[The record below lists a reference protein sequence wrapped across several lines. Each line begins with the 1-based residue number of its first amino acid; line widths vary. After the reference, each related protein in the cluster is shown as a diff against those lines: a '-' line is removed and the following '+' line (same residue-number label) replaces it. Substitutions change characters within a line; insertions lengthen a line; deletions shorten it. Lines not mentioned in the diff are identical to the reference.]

1 MALRESTLLS
11 QLQELDRQLAL
22 MRGQMAASN
31 AAIIDRF
38 RLDLAAA
45 MFHLRF
51 GAHRPMLIA
60 IVGGTGTGKSTLV
73 NRLLGAEVT
82 ATSFRR
88 TFTAGAVAVA
98 KSADALPEHWLNLDP
113 QLAKPQDLP
122 VRGQPDL
129 LAVVPHDSAITQ
141 QITLIDTPDLDGDQP
156 LHHAQADRVF
166 RWAQG
171 ILFLVTPEKYQMTEL
186 VPYYRTAERY
196 GVPRLYVMNK
206 AEEGAV
212 VEDYERVVNR
222 VSGFGSRG
230 SGEDKDK
237 TSSLHLPDSRH
248 PKPETRFFALPRDGS
263 SYEPPAEMNLESLR
277 AALMAMEYP
286 TADARRQGIAARVAD
301 LMDRVRD
308 QILQPLRKQR
318 ALADQMITALRA
330 MESPTATVDVNP
342 LTRQLQRRLQQRSV
356 LYLMG
361 PGKML
366 DRVRQVPNLLARL
379 PRTTWDL
386 LRHGQI
392 RSSDEQKL
400 ASDWDRAAPNFN
412 AALADQFTIVQSRI
426 DDALRSDPAVEKWIN
441 EDSAGYATVKIDA
454 ADAGKIADEQIADL
468 RDWLT
473 SRWNATPRDTALL
486 KKILKLVPGGE
497 KLTQWSEAAPYL
509 LALVVAAHHAI
520 FGPVDLMV
528 VGGFSLATWLMERL
542 NNEVAARTRLTNRR
556 IEEQFG
562 KLAHQQIEA
571 MCTWIGNC
579 APGVKEL
586 DALEVAADRIGEG
599 MG

>member
-1 MALRESTLLS
+1 MALRESTLGS
-11 QLQELDRQLAL
+11 QLAELDRQLAQ
-22 MRGQMAASN
+22 MRGNIGVSGTAV
-31 AAIIDRF
+31 IDRF
-38 RLDLAAA
+38 RLDLGAAG
-45 MFHLRF
+45 FHLKF
-51 GAHRPMLIA
+51 GTHRPMLVA

-73 NRLLGAEVT
+73 NRLLGVEVT

-98 KSADALPEHWLNLDP
+98 KDSAAIPDHWLNLDP
-113 QLAKPQDLP
+113 MLAGPGDLP
-122 VRGQPDL
+122 VRGKVDS
-129 LAVVPHDSAITQ
+129 LAVVKQESAITERV
-141 QITLIDTPDLDGDQP
+141 TLIDTPDLDGDQP

-186 VPYYRTAERY
+186 VPYYRTAQRY
-196 GVPRLYVMNK
+196 GLPSVFVMNK
-206 AEEGAV
+206 AEEAAV
-212 VEDYERVVNR
+212 VEDYQRVVQR
-222 VSGFGSRG
+222 ITGKS
-230 SGEDKDK
+230 EQ
-237 TSSLHLPDSRH
+237 
-248 PKPETRFFALPRDGS
+248 RFFALSRDGS
-263 SYEPPAEMNLESLR
+263 SYEPPSEMNLESLR
-277 AALMAMEYP
+277 TALTAMEAP
-286 TADARRQGIAARVAD
+286 AAEDRRTGIAARVAD

-318 ALADQMITALRA
+318 ALADQMIGALRA
-330 MESPTATVDVNP
+330 MESPIAGVDVNP

-379 PRTTWDL
+379 PRTAWDL

-392 RSSDEQKL
+392 RNSDEQKL
-400 ASDWDRAAPNFN
+400 AADWDRAAPNFN

-426 DDALRSDPAVEKWIN
+426 DDTLRSDSTVEKWIE
-441 EDSAGYATVKIDA
+441 EDSAGYAAAKIA
-454 ADAGKIADEQIADL
+454 PSDAGKIADEQIADL

-509 LALVVAAHHAI
+509 LALVVAAHHAL

-528 VGGFSLATWLMERL
+528 VGGFSLATWLIERL

-556 IEEQFG
+556 VEEQFA
-562 KLAHQQIEA
+562 KMAHRQIEA
-571 MCTWIGNC
+571 MCGWIQGR
-579 APGVKEL
+579 APSEKEL
-586 DALEVAADRIGEG
+586 DGVEELADRIGESVS
-599 MG
+599 